1 MSDEANY
8 DAIEDTSD
16 VAEESTEEYYEASES
31 GEDPSTHEE
40 LEAAVDEA
48 IENGATEEEV
58 KDMIK
63 KFELK
68 VNGKT
73 LVKEIDL
80 SDERALQKE
89 LQLAA
94 AGKQSMEQLALLK
107 KAYTEEINRLKQDPF
122 SVLQELGLDPDDLSY
137 NYLQKKLEE
146 SQKSPEQLEAEA
158 RERELQELRA
168 EKKRLEE
175 EKMHAEH
182 NRVRQEA
189 MQNLDNE
196 IAEALDEY
204 QHLPKTPKVVK
215 HIASVMLWALNQEDL
230 KNISVKD
237 CLPIV
242 EKEINDEINELIENL
257 PEQYLEK
264 FFSKKAMERM
274 RKNRVEQVKKQP
286 KSVANLKPQAPAKS
300 AKTQE
305 KKKISLDDFLR
316 M

>member
-1 MSDEANY
+1 MSDESN
-8 DAIEDTSD
+8 IETPDIETADVED
-16 VAEESTEEYYEASES
+16 VAEDGYEASES
-31 GEDPSTHEE
+31 EDPSTTEE
-40 LEAAVDEA
+40 LEAAVDDA
-48 IENGATEEEV
+48 IENGASEEEV
-58 KDMIK
+58 KNMIK

-73 LVKEIDL
+73 ITKEIDL
-80 SDERALQKE
+80 SDERTLTQQ
-89 LQLAA
+89 LQLAE
-94 AGKQSMEQLALLK
+94 AGRQSMQQLAELK
-107 KAYTEEINRLKQDPF
+107 KLYGEEINRLKTDPF
-122 SVLQELGLDPDDLSY
+122 AVLQELGLDPDDLSY

-158 RERELQELRA
+158 REKELQELRE
-168 EKKRLEE
+168 EKKRLEQ
-175 EKMHAEH
+175 EKIQAEQM
-182 NRVRQEA
+182 RVRQEA

-196 IAEALDEY
+196 IADALDEY

-215 HIASVMLWALNQEDL
+215 HIASVMLWALSQDDL
-230 KNISVKD
+230 KNITVKD

-286 KSVANLKPQAPAKS
+286 KTVANLKPQSPAKS

-305 KKKISLDDFLR
+305 KKKISLEDFLR